1 MPTGFIARY
10 CSALV
15 LAAWASPALALDV
28 QLVGTF
34 GGQAAVLSIDG
45 GEPRTVRV
53 GQKLGGVTVLSVERE
68 RATVDVDGKRR
79 VLQPGHHYRSAA
91 ANDDRQSAV
100 LSADSRGHFH
110 ADGAVN
116 GGVVRFV
123 LDTGA
128 TAIAL
133 PAAEAVR
140 IGVDYRKGRPAMIH
154 TANGPAPA
162 WRIRLDTVRV
172 GGIELQQV
180 DALVIEQGLDTP
192 LLGMT
197 FLNRVEMHRDGDRM
211 TLKRRF

>member
-10 CSALV
+10 CSALA
-15 LAAWASPALALDV
+15 LAAAAPPALALDV

-45 GEPRTVRV
+45 GEPKTVRV
-53 GQKLGGVTVLSVERE
+53 GRKFGGVTVLSIEE
-68 RATVDVDGKRR
+68 DRATVEIEGRRR
-79 VLQPGHHYRSAA
+79 VLQPGQHYRSAQA
-91 ANDDRQSAV
+91 GDARQSAV

-110 ADGAVN
+110 ADGSVN
-116 GGVVRFV
+116 GGAIRFI

-128 TAIAL
+128 TSIAL
-133 PAAEAVR
+133 PASEAVR
-140 IGVDYRKGRPAMIH
+140 IGLDYRKGRPAMIR

-162 WRIRLDTVRV
+162 WRILLDTVRV

-180 DALVIEQGLDTP
+180 GALVLEQGLETP

-211 TLKRRF
+211 TLKRRY

>member
-10 CSALV
+10 CSALA
-15 LAAWASPALALDV
+15 LAALASPALALDV

-53 GQKLGGVTVLSVERE
+53 GQKLGGVKVLSVERE
-68 RATVDVDGKRR
+68 RATVEIDGKRR
-79 VLQPGHHYRSAA
+79 VLQPGQHYRSAA
-91 ANDDRQSAV
+91 ASDDRQSAV
-100 LSADSRGHFH
+100 LAADSRGHFH

-116 GGVVRFV
+116 GGAVRFV

-140 IGVDYRKGRPAMIH
+140 IGLDYRKGRPGMIR

-162 WRIRLDTVRV
+162 WRIRLDSVRV

-197 FLNRVEMHRDGDRM
+197 FLNRVEMHRDGDTM

>member
-10 CSALV
+10 CSALALSA
-15 LAAWASPALALDV
+15 LALPAAALDV

-34 GGQAAVLSIDG
+34 SGQAAVLSVDG
-45 GEPRTVRV
+45 GEPKTVRV
-53 GQKLGGVTVLSVERE
+53 GQSFGGVKVLSVEKE
-68 RATVDVDGKRR
+68 RTTVEIEGKRR
-79 VLQPGHHYRSAA
+79 ALLPGQHFRSAGTG
-91 ANDDRQSAV
+91 DDRQSAV

-116 GGVVRFV
+116 GGAMRFI

-133 PAAEAVR
+133 PAAEAAR
-140 IGVDYRKGRPAMIH
+140 IGLDYRKGRPSMIH
-154 TANGPAPA
+154 TANGQAPA

-172 GGIELQQV
+172 GAIELQQV